1 MPSALYGPLDLIK
14 NELRNA
20 AIQNLGAAPAGPV
33 KGQVYYD
40 TSNNTLFWWDG
51 TIWQSAKQALLSYGA
66 STAETT
72 FGTSKSD
79 GVATTVARAD
89 HTHGNPTHDAAAHSA
104 IPISALAA
112 AAGAVSL
119 GSNLIT
125 NLATPVSGTDATN
138 KNYVD
143 NTAQGLDAKAS
154 VRAATTAN
162 IANLATGAPNTLD
175 GVTLAVNDR
184 VLVKDQSTP
193 SANGIYTITTLGTGA
208 NGVWARAT
216 DMDSWAE
223 VPSAYVWVE
232 QGTAQADTGWVVTA
246 DQGGTLGTTSITW
259 VQFSGAGQIT
269 AGAGLTKSGNSLDVV
284 AGDTSLTVAAD
295 SIVVNT
301 GVIATVASVTAAVT
315 GVAKKFAAPLTGTA
329 SPEVVTHGLNT
340 RDITLTVLNGAS
352 PYTAV
357 DVDWDATTP
366 TTATIRYNPNLGA
379 GYRVVCLG

>member
-340 RDITLTVLNGAS
+340 RDISLTVLNGAS

-357 DVDWDATTP
+357 DVDWDATTL

>member
-1 MPSALYGPLDLIK
+1 MPSALYGPLDLVK

-340 RDITLTVLNGAS
+340 RDISLTVLNGAS

-357 DVDWDATTP
+357 DVDWDATTL